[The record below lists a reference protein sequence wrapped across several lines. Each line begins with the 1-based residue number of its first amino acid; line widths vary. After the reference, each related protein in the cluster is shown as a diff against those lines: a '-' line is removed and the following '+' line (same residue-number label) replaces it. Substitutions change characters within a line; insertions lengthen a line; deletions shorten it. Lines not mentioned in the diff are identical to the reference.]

1 MQVRARSHASREGRT
16 GDGART
22 AGAGGVPLT
31 LKKAGPH
38 SFHEC
43 EALTAVTSVT

>member
-38 SFHEC
+38 SFM
-43 EALTAVTSVT
+43 SVRPSQLSRV